1 MKRKIKQKLIVGR
14 SEYIDFLDWGIVGLL
29 AKVDSGARTSALHV
43 EDLVELP
50 DSEVQFRVILNMH
63 RDAPSVIVRAPIS
76 RWAKVRSSSGH
87 FSKRCFVRTR
97 VRIGPITKDIEISL
111 DSREKMQYRMLLGRQ
126 ALAREFVVD
135 VSKRHGFRTN
145 RHDEGS
151 IPK

>member
-1 MKRKIKQKLIVGR
+1 MKRKSKQKFTIGR
-14 SEYIDFLDWGIVGLL
+14 SEYIEFIDWGIVGLL
-29 AKVDSGARTSALHV
+29 AKVDTGARTSALHV

-50 DSEVQFRVILNMH
+50 DAEVQFRVILNMQ

-97 VRIGPITKDIEISL
+97 VRIGPIEKDIEISL

-126 ALAREFVVD
+126 ALASEFVVD
-135 VSKRHGFRTN
+135 VSKRHGFRPQLPN
-145 RHDEGS
+145 KGVPS
-151 IPK
+151 K